1 MPDSLES
8 ATAYVIE
15 VLEAKGTATRHDFD
29 VPGIVAESHAI
40 ANGWDFR
47 AIENTTFWGI
57 AARFLK
63 P

>member
-1 MPDSLES
+1 MSDSLES

-15 VLEAKGTATRHDFD
+15 ALEAKGTATRYDFD

-47 AIENTTFWGI
+47 AIEDTTFWGTV
-57 AARFLK
+57 ARFLK
-63 P
+63 Q

>member
-1 MPDSLES
+1 MLDSQES

-15 VLEAKGTATRHDFD
+15 VLEAKGTATRYDFD
-29 VPGIVAESHAI
+29 VPSIVAESHAV

-47 AIENTTFWGI
+47 GIEDTTFWGI
-57 AARFLK
+57 VARFLK